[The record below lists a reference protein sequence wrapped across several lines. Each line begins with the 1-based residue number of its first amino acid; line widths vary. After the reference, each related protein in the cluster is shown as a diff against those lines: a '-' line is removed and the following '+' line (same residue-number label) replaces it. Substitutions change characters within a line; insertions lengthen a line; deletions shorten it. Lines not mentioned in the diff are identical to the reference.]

1 MSLRFLTRSLSAP
14 HAGPVRIGN
23 LSGTRVLPATMAT
36 HWHHQIRSIANT
48 AAQPS
53 NNIQEATTTIV
64 STRIDADNLHVKWQ
78 PLAAAATTVNES
90 NYSYVWLRD
99 NCQCGQ
105 CVHPSNRQKLHSTA
119 DVPLDIQPV
128 SVTLKDSV
136 AEVVWNMPLRHQQQG
151 EQHVSQYPIEWLQR
165 YASRENSEFY
175 RFNHIQHRTWEA
187 QDYKLKWISY
197 DDYMNTDQGLH
208 QVVQRLY
215 NSGLVFLDNVPLN
228 DDSVTKVAER
238 IGPVQETFY
247 GRDFDVKS
255 IANSRNIAYTSLYL
269 GFHMDLM

>member
-1 MSLRFLTRSLSAP
+1 MSLRFLSRSLSAP
-14 HAGPVRIGN
+14 HAGPVRISN
-23 LSGTRVLPATMAT
+23 LSSTRVLPAMTT
-36 HWHHQIRSIANT
+36 HWHQQMKRSVNT
-48 AAQPS
+48 ATQPS
-53 NNIQEATTTIV
+53 NTNETAPIV
-64 STRIDADNLHVKWQ
+64 STRIDADSLHVKWQ
-78 PLAAAATTVNES
+78 PMATVNES
-90 NYSYVWLRD
+90 DFSYVWLRD

-128 SVTLKDSV
+128 SVTVKDSV
-136 AEVVWNMPLRHQQQG
+136 AQVVWNMPLRHQQQG

-165 YASRENSEFY
+165 YASRENSELY
-175 RFNHIQHRTWEA
+175 RFNHLQHRTWEA
-187 QDYKLKWISY
+187 QDYKLKWINY

-215 NSGLVFLDNVPLN
+215 NSGLVFLENVPLK
-228 DDSVTKVAER
+228 DESVTKVAER

-255 IANSRNIAYTSLYL
+255 MANSNNIAYTSLYL